1 MPDDS
6 QKPDNLD
13 QDQTFVGEREKGS
26 GDTGSLGQD
35 ATHGDADD
43 ASRDEFEQVLE
54 AFDEVIDLEKRY
66 DIQKELGAGGM
77 GSVLK
82 AIDKRLGRTVALKFL
97 LEELGNSA
105 QALRR
110 FMTEA
115 KAIAMLNHNNIV
127 QIYEMERSD
136 RGPFIVME
144 YVEGGSLVDLLE
156 KGPLEPER
164 AVDIICQVC
173 DGLGFFRR
181 AEHLQDDAGT
191 ALLHLHRR

>member
-127 QIYEMERSD
+127 QIYDYGRAAD
-136 RGPFIVME
+136 GPFIVME
-144 YVEGGSLVDLLE
+144 LVNGGSLAETLETGALELDRAIDLT
-156 KGPLEPER
+156 
-164 AVDIICQVC
+164 CQLC
-173 DGLGFFRR
+173 EALGV
-181 AEHLQDDAGT
+181 AHQAG
-191 ALLHLHRR
+191 